1 MIKKLLLIP
10 IFLLCV
16 IISFAQKRNN
26 SKETISF
33 NQELYSSIKYRL
45 VGPFRGGRAETV
57 TGVVSNR
64 NLYYMGTAGG
74 GVWKTEDAG
83 NTWKSISD
91 C

>member
-33 NQELYSSIKYRL
+33 NQELYGSIKYRL
-45 VGPFRGGRAETV
+45 VGPFRGGRAGTV
-57 TGVVSNR
+57 SSKITKR
-64 NLYYMGTAGG
+64 
-74 GVWKTEDAG
+74 K
-83 NTWKSISD
+83 
-91 C
+91 

>member
-33 NQELYSSIKYRL
+33 NQELYGSIKYRL
-45 VGPFRGGRAETV
+45 VGPFRGGRAGDE
-57 TGVVSNR
+57 
-64 NLYYMGTAGG
+64 A
-74 GVWKTEDAG
+74 KTEMEYLSEIIPFFLG
-83 NTWKSISD
+83 FLKSLGILFSLE
-91 C
+91 